1 MSYQVNHADLVNGY
15 ITIDDGSINR
25 TLSINFVG
33 KNASNYAEAISENF
47 LHLLE
52 NFASTEKPK
61 GPVRGQLWF
70 DTSNTDTPVLRI
82 NIDGTGTSWAPASGV
97 WAQST
102 PPNGDATYG
111 QAKAGDIWV
120 NTAQG
125 QLYINTDGTTNNWTL
140 VGPSFSGTLQ
150 TGSFPDTIN
159 DNFGVPHKIIKNFVD
174 GNILEIISNDTFIP
188 QSKIAGFTNIL
199 PGINVSSLNNAG
211 LNATAYAAKNLY
223 VTSPGNAYVPANNF
237 VRNDTNNRITAALT
251 VNDGIVLGSDT
262 KHALNLKVNP
272 SLARESQIINT
283 SQDGGIITFTVYNGV
298 VANKLLRLDGGT
310 QSIGIGIPDRPPA
323 VTSGG
328 VEVGGDTLVG
338 GKITVS
344 STGSTFNGSLLASTI
359 ISTGTITSGDDL
371 TVGGQLYVN
380 WNNGEVGPAILPGT
394 SGSPLTNT
402 FDIGSSSAKFRF
414 VYADSF
420 QGNLGGTAQ
429 TANSLTNTSLFAI
442 NGDIAT
448 SADILYKGQAGTYVF
463 SATIQT
469 SAITN
474 KPASLNTSTTDW
486 SYFYKN
492 AQGFPTGNKFSILG
506 VETTGTTTIT
516 TNIVQIERQQFLADV
531 IQSLLPAG
539 TVVPFAGLVVPDGWL
554 LCDGREISSGQYPKL
569 YQVIAKNYGT
579 DALVKVPD
587 LRGRSVI
594 GYDDMTT
601 NNQFGNIPAGRVPGA
616 ITPTIITDPGN
627 TTPGAA
633 AAVVG
638 GTSTVFLSTGTISTG
653 TNAKTIVDK
662 SISINVMN
670 PYLAMNYIIKT

>member
-1 MSYQVNHADLVNGY
+1 MSYTIYFTDPAKTNDAL
-15 ITIDDGSINR
+15 IIDDNAIDSR
-25 TLSINFVG
+25 LSVSFIG
-33 KNASNYAEAISENF
+33 KNASNYGSAVSTNF

-52 NFASTEKPK
+52 NFANTEPPI
-61 GPVRGQLWF
+61 GLSVQGQLWY
-70 DTSNTDTPVLRI
+70 DTSNPDIPVLRI
-82 NIDGTGTSWAPASGV
+82 GNPSAGNGSPTSWAPASGI

-102 PPNGDATYG
+102 TPGGNSTYG
-111 QAKAGDIWV
+111 GAKAGDIWV

-125 QLYINTDGTTNNWTL
+125 QLYINTDGTNNWTL

-159 DNFGVPHKIIKNFVD
+159 DNFGAPHKIIKSFID
-174 GNILEIISNDTFIP
+174 GNIVEIISNDTFIP
-188 QSKIAGFTNIL
+188 QSRIPGFTNIL
-199 PGINVSSLNNAG
+199 PGINVSSLNNAA

-223 VTSPGNAYVPANNF
+223 VSNAYIPTNNF
-237 VRNDTNNRITAALT
+237 VRNDIDNTITTVLT
-251 VNDGIVLGSDT
+251 VKGGIVLGPDT
-262 KHALNLKVNP
+262 KHTLNLKVNP

-298 VANKLLRLDGGT
+298 VANKLLRLDGLT

-338 GKITVS
+338 GKITVN

-394 SGSPLTNT
+394 SGSPLTNI

-429 TANSLTNTSLFAI
+429 TANSLTNASAFAI
-442 NGDIAT
+442 RGDIQT
-448 SADILYKGQAGTYVF
+448 TADVTYKGQLGTYVF
-463 SATIQT
+463 ATT
-469 SAITN
+469 ITTAAVTG
-474 KPASLNTSTTDW
+474 KPVSSKVVSKDW
-486 SYFYKN
+486 TNFYDMPSN
-492 AQGFPTGNKFSILG
+492 GKFNIIG
-506 VETTGTTTIT
+506 VETTGTATISS
-516 TNIVQIERQQFLADV
+516 NIVQIEKQNFLAD
-531 IQSLLPAG
+531 IYANLIPTGAII
-539 TVVPFAGLVVPDGWL
+539 PFAGLAAPAGWL
-554 LCDGREISSGQYPKL
+554 LCDGQSAYKSQYPAL
-569 YQVIAKNYGT
+569 FNTIGYAYGQPVPA
-579 DALVKVPD
+579 DSNIFALPD
-587 LRGRSVI
+587 LRGRGVI
-594 GYDDMTT
+594 GYDDMDNGT
-601 NNQFGNIPAGRVPGA
+601 FGLANAGRVPSAVKPDGS
-616 ITPTIITDPGN
+616 IGS
-627 TTPGAA
+627 AA
-633 AAVVG
+633 TVAG
-638 GTSTVFLSTGTISTG
+638 GTSTVFLSTGTVSTG
-653 TNAKTIVDK
+653 TNARTIIDK